1 MIDIHFMMPIF
12 QLSTR
17 SYDEEILLV
26 RNAMTELEKKCN
38 VNNGFTLGE
47 PFTKAGWTFFNLHI
61 TNEMATIIEKSG
73 LMEGALGYRIAEQLK
88 NFLGHFLE
96 SKGSKVRITKIDY

>member
-1 MIDIHFMMPIF
+1 MMPIF

-17 SYDEEILLV
+17 SYDKEIILV
-26 RNAMTELEKKCN
+26 KQAMLELEKQCN
-38 VNNGFTLGE
+38 VTNGFTLSE
-47 PFTKAGWTFFNLHI
+47 PFTKAGWTFFNLQI
-61 TNEMATIIEKSG
+61 TTEMTTMIEKSG

-96 SKGSKVRITKIDY
+96 SKGSQVRITKIDY

>member
-1 MIDIHFMMPIF
+1 MMPIF

-17 SYDEEILLV
+17 SYDKEIVLV
-26 RNAMTELEKKCN
+26 KQAMLELEKQCN
-38 VNNGFTLGE
+38 VSKGFTLSE
-47 PFTKAGWTFFNLHI
+47 PFTKAGWTFFNLQI
-61 TNEMATIIEKSG
+61 TTEMTTMIEKSG

-96 SKGSKVRITKIDY
+96 SKGSQVRITKIDY